1 MSATPEPT
9 FPRPHDTPNTTRTGS
24 ATTWMPVGLCPPV
37 EVNIRGRFGPVVFDP
52 QPTFPI
58 FEGR

>member
-9 FPRPHDTPNTTRTGS
+9 FPGPHDTPNATRTGS
-24 ATTWMPVGLCPPV
+24 ATTWMPVGLCP

-52 QPTFPI
+52 QGTFPLS
-58 FEGR
+58 EGR